1 MWCKKLIAVSLMNAL
16 LAFSFFSRGLSC
28 FPHAPEERVTVS
40 FRVKVPN
47 SAEVHEVFLAGNS
60 NELGS
65 WNPRGVRLQKLEM
78 GVFVGDIDFALGQK
92 LEFKV
97 TRGDW
102 SSVEKSKT
110 GLEIPNRTYTVSKE
124 ETLEIVVERWAS
136 TLKPPSTVVGELRTH
151 FVSSISPSRWVR
163 VLLPT
168 SYSVSDRRF
177 PVLYMLDGQ
186 NVFDRNTS
194 ALGME
199 WGIDETLAEFTAKGP
214 SSHMIVVAIDNSAE
228 RIDEYTPIEH
238 ELQARRRG
246 GKSER
251 FLRWVVQ
258 TLKPEIDRHY
268 RTRTDRESTW
278 IGGSSLGALCALH
291 ALAEY
296 NEQFSG
302 AIAMSPSVRWGGE
315 AEFRTWLGEQIPKV
329 TLESKLWLDF
339 GTMEGPTLEDS
350 SRLLD
355 CFKRSSNVCRQ
366 LIETASL
373 PLKLSVK
380 EFQGAKHDEAAWGKR
395 FREAL
400 EFISN

>member
-1 MWCKKLIAVSLMNAL
+1 MWGRKLIVGLLNAL
-16 LAFSFFSRGLSC
+16 MAFSLCSTGRSAS
-28 FPHAPEERVTVS
+28 PHAPDEVVTVS

-47 SAEVHEVFLAGNS
+47 SAEVDEVFLAGNS

-65 WNPRGVRLQKLEM
+65 WNPRGVRLRKLET
-78 GVFVGDIDFALGQK
+78 GVFVGEVDFALGQK

-102 SSVEKSKT
+102 SSVEKSES
-110 GLEIPNRTYTVSKE
+110 GSEIPNRTYTVSKA
-124 ETLEIVVERWAS
+124 ETLDIVVERWA
-136 TLKPPSTVVGELRTH
+136 LARKPPSTVVGELRTH

-168 SYSVSDRRF
+168 SYSVSDQRF

-194 ALGME
+194 AVGME
-199 WGIDETLAEFTAKGP
+199 WGIDETLAEWTAKG
-214 SSHMIVVAIDNSAE
+214 SSWHMIVVAIDNSAQ
-228 RIDEYTPIEH
+228 RFDEYTPIEH
-238 ELQARRRG
+238 ELQARRVG

-258 TLKPEIDRHY
+258 TLKPQIDREY

-315 AEFRTWLGEQIPKV
+315 AEFRNWLGEQIPKV
-329 TLESKLWLDF
+329 TRESKLWLDF
-339 GTMEGPTLEDS
+339 GTMEGPSLEES

-355 CFKRSSNVCRQ
+355 RFKRSSNAVSQ
-366 LIETASL
+366 GIETASL

-380 EFQGAKHDEAAWGKR
+380 EFPGAKHDEAAWGKR

-400 EFISN
+400 EFISK